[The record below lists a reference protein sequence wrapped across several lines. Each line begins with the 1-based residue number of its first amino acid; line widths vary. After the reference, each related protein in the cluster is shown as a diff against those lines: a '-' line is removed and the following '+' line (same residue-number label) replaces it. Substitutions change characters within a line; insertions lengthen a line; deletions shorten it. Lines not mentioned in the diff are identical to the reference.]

1 MFLLKFSIAL
11 ILLSHGAVD
20 GKSLSFSQ
28 KELKSLGEVF
38 KSVLDRHFTDKG
50 HRVSGSFS
58 IHENIEN
65 PEESDI
71 SVDIDVQDS
80 KTHNGLFSG
89 KLISISG
96 PELSSINI
104 FTGNDILNGLAN
116 GNGNDNGNNGQI
128 FLQIFNGKVEGE
140 VPKFTTASTEPTEST
155 QTWYTTQAWGNNN
168 IEE

>member
-1 MFLLKFSIAL
+1 MFILKISIGL
-11 ILLSHGAVD
+11 ILLSHGVAD

-50 HRVSGSFS
+50 HLVSGSFS

-71 SVDIDVQDS
+71 SVDINVQDS
-80 KTHNGLFSG
+80 ETRNGFFSG

-96 PELSSINI
+96 LELSS
-104 FTGNDILNGLAN
+104 
-116 GNGNDNGNNGQI
+116 
-128 FLQIFNGKVEGE
+128 
-140 VPKFTTASTEPTEST
+140 
-155 QTWYTTQAWGNNN
+155 NN
-168 IEE
+168 ISYRK